1 MYIFIFELRKR
12 ERFPHGNSAD
22 LLCFPGRW
30 GFAARSSK
38 TFKNEGLLDVVTP
51 NSWTSDISSV
61 IQIISDKSLKMSKAN
76 DMWHLILGTRFT
88 SSHLISSHL
97 IPCHPD
103 LRPFMPSLETA
114 RPPRLQQPSESS
126 DGHNV
131 GWASVPIWN
140 RLQLWDAT
148 PWKHVYWSIRA
159 FKFFAC
165 MEVRKT

>member
-61 IQIISDKSLKMSKAN
+61 KQIISDKSLKMSKAN

-97 IPCHPD
+97 ISSHVILTYDLSCLHLKQPD
-103 LRPFMPSLETA
+103 LRVCSSRRSPQTATVLGEHLFQSETDSSCEMPPHENMFT
-114 RPPRLQQPSESS
+114 
-126 DGHNV
+126 
-131 GWASVPIWN
+131 
-140 RLQLWDAT
+140 
-148 PWKHVYWSIRA
+148 
-159 FKFFAC
+159 
-165 MEVRKT
+165 EV